1 MTGVGKSVRDYFEND
16 PYMLARLDRIAAQ
29 VAALVAPSPATKE
42 AARTLHTALDRL
54 DERLVDGGL
63 SGEEY
68 ERAYLARVTQAA
80 PDVILVAAQRNATLA
95 AALRRNDEPADT

>member
-1 MTGVGKSVRDYFEND
+1 MTGAGKSVRDYFEHD
-16 PYMLARLDRIAAQ
+16 PHMLARLDQIAAQ
-29 VAALVAPSPATKE
+29 VAALVAPSPATTE

-68 ERAYLARVTQAA
+68 ERAYLARVTQAT
-80 PDVILVAAQRNATLA
+80 PDVILAAAKRNATLA
-95 AALRRNDEPADT
+95 AALRRNSEPADA

>member
-1 MTGVGKSVRDYFEND
+1 MTGKGKSVRDYFEHD
-16 PYMLARLDRIAAQ
+16 PHMLARLDQIAAQ
-29 VAALVAPSPATKE
+29 VAALVAPSPATRE
-42 AARTLHTALDRL
+42 AARALHTALDRL

-80 PDVILVAAQRNATLA
+80 PDVILAAAQRNATLA
-95 AALRRNDEPADT
+95 AALRRSDEAADA